1 MIHVD
6 KKPTLEPLD
15 PITREN
21 KYYAALVHIAQH
33 RMSMSP
39 NEILEYV
46 RKTIRDDGRV

>member
-1 MIHVD
+1 MNNEPQ
-6 KKPTLEPLD
+6 PTLEPLD

-21 KYYAALVHIAQH
+21 KYHFALVYIAQH

-46 RKTIRDDGRV
+46 RKTIRDDGRI